1 MDTLWRNVRY
11 AVRSLARTPGSTL
24 TVIVTLAVA
33 IGANSAV
40 FSAIDG
46 VLLKPLP
53 YPDAD
58 RLVRASHIAPS
69 TSLLVAIPPRRLLDW
84 TERSSAFEAIA
95 AYYTEDV
102 TDTTGEQPEN
112 VRRAT
117 VTPGFVDV
125 WRIALALG
133 RDFTAE
139 EHRLGGHQVAIV
151 SDRYWRE
158 RRNADPG
165 ILGTAMQVDGSTAT
179 VVGVLPPAFAAVDR
193 TVDVWMPS
201 PVDAP
206 WTQARVN
213 GWFNGV
219 VGRLLPG
226 VTSEQALA
234 DLEDVQAQL
243 AAEYPDSDRDL
254 AVRIVPFKGTVVA
267 NVSGSLWLL
276 FGAVT
281 LLLLIACT
289 NIAAMLLARATERER
304 DIAIRHSLGA
314 SHAAVM
320 LPLVAETAVL
330 VVAGTVTG
338 LLVAAGAGAAMTTW
352 GADLPRF
359 NEIALDGRILLYTVA
374 SMIVVT
380 FLCGVFPAV
389 KSARHTASTVPGGR
403 GQVSSRHWLNWSLV
417 GVQVALSVALLAG
430 AGLLLRSFDALSR
443 VDPGYAAEHLLTF
456 RITSSYAEGFNN
468 WNPRIRRTLEE
479 LDAIPG
485 VDAAA
490 TSLGRPGVDG
500 RFEQQ
505 LELEGDVGRD
515 EPIIAEVRTVSPSYF
530 ATLGIPLLAGDVCRQ
545 TESIGTEAM
554 VNRSFAAH
562 FFPQRSPIGLHFPG
576 QAVDATTRLS
586 PWRITGIVGD
596 IRDVVHEHPR
606 PTVYFCQ
613 SGGSPFPFFLVRT
626 SGDPASLV
634 ATIRARLGELEPLRS
649 VYEIAPLDGLIGD
662 VYAQNRART
671 FLLTLFS
678 VTALALACLGIYG
691 TLSYIVNLRRREVG
705 LRVALGARQ
714 GNIVKQFLSK
724 ALRIVAVACVVGLAL
739 SFAFSRAMSGMLY
752 GVSPQDPVTLAA
764 VILVVVGAAALAA
777 LLPAARAAR
786 TDPMQALRED

>member
-1 MDTLWRNVRY
+1 MDALWRNVRY
-11 AVRSLARTPGSTL
+11 AVRSLARTPGFTL

-33 IGANSAV
+33 VGANSAV
-40 FSAIDG
+40 FSGVDA
-46 VLLKPLP
+46 VLLRPLP
-53 YPDAD
+53 YPEAD

-69 TSLLVAIPPRRLLDW
+69 TSLLVAIPPRRLFDW
-84 TERSSAFEAIA
+84 TERAEAFETIA
-95 AYYTEDV
+95 AHYTEDV
-102 TDTTGEQPEN
+102 TDTTGEQPDN

-125 WRIALALG
+125 WRIAPAFG
-133 RDFTAE
+133 RDFTSE
-139 EHRLGGHQVAIV
+139 EHRFGGPEAALL

-158 RRNADPG
+158 RRNADPN
-165 ILGTAMQVDGSTAT
+165 IVGTTIEIDGTTAT

-193 TVDVWMPS
+193 TVDVWMPFW
-201 PVDAP
+201 VDAP
-206 WTQARVN
+206 FAQARVN

-219 VGRLLPG
+219 TGRLAPG
-226 VTSEQALA
+226 VTPEQALA

-243 AAEYPDSDRDL
+243 AAEYPQSDRDL

-289 NIAAMLLARATERER
+289 NIAAMLLARTAQRER

-314 SHAAVM
+314 SRAGVV

-330 VVAGTVTG
+330 VVAGTAAG
-338 LLVAAGAGAAMTTW
+338 LFVAAGAVAAMTTW

-359 NEIALDGRILLYTVA
+359 NEITLDGRIVLYTVA
-374 SMIVVT
+374 SMVVVT

-389 KSARHTASTVPGGR
+389 KSARHTASTMPAGR
-403 GQVSSRHWLNWSLV
+403 GQVSARHWVNWSLV
-417 GVQVALSVALLAG
+417 GVQVALSVTLLAG

-443 VDPGYAAEHLLTF
+443 VDPGFDPERLLTF
-456 RITSSYAEGFNN
+456 RITSSYAEGFDN
-468 WNPRIRRTLEE
+468 WNPRIRHTLEE

-505 LELEGDVGRD
+505 LELEGDVRRD
-515 EPIIAEVRTVSPSYF
+515 EPIIAEVRTVSPSFF
-530 ATLGIPLLAGDVCRQ
+530 ATLGIPLLTGDTCRQ

-554 VNRSFAAH
+554 VNRGFAAH
-562 FFPQRSPIGLHFPG
+562 YFPQRSPIGLHFPG

-586 PWRITGIVGD
+586 SWRITGVVGD
-596 IRDVVHEHPR
+596 IRDVVHDDPR

-613 SGGSPFPFFLVRT
+613 SGGSPFSYFLVRA

-634 ATIRARLGELEPLRS
+634 AAIRARLGELEPLRS
-649 VYEIAPLDGLIGD
+649 VYDIATLDQRIGD
-662 VYAQNRART
+662 VYAQHRART

-691 TLSYIVNLRRREVG
+691 TLSYVVNLRRREVG
-705 LRVALGARQ
+705 LRVALGARH

-724 ALRIVAVACVVGLAL
+724 ALRIVAIACVVGLAL
-739 SFAFSRAMSGMLY
+739 SLAFARALSGMLY
-752 GVSPQDPVTLAA
+752 GVTPQDPATLAA
-764 VILVVVGAAALAA
+764 VVFLVVGAAALAA
-777 LLPAARAAR
+777 TLPAARAAR
-786 TDPMQALRED
+786 IDPIQALREE

>member
-1 MDTLWRNVRY
+1 MDTLLRNVRF
-11 AVRSLARTPGSTL
+11 AVRSLARTPGFTF

-33 IGANSAV
+33 IGANSAM

-69 TSLLVAIPPRRLLDW
+69 NSLLVAIPPRRLFDW
-84 TERSSAFEAIA
+84 TERSSAFETIV

-102 TDTTGEQPEN
+102 TDTTGEQPVN
-112 VRRAT
+112 VRQAT
-117 VTPGFVDV
+117 VTPDFVDT
-125 WRIALALG
+125 WRIQPALG

-139 EHRLGGHQVAIV
+139 EYLLAGPRGVLL

-158 RRNADPG
+158 RRNGDPD
-165 ILGTAMQVDGSTAT
+165 ILGSTVQIDNRTFT

-193 TVDVWMPS
+193 TVDVWLPFW
-201 PVDAP
+201 VDAP
-206 WTQARVN
+206 WAQARVN

-219 VGRLLPG
+219 TGRLAPG
-226 VTSEQALA
+226 VTPEQGFR
-234 DLEDVQAQL
+234 DLESVQAQL

-314 SHAAVM
+314 SRAGVV

-330 VVAGTVTG
+330 VVAGTAAG
-338 LLVAAGAGAAMTTW
+338 LLVAAGAVAAMTTW

-359 NEIALDGRILLYTVA
+359 NEIALDGRIVLYTVA
-374 SMIVVT
+374 SMVIVT

-389 KSARHTASTVPGGR
+389 RSARHTASTVPGGR
-403 GQVSSRHWLNWSLV
+403 GQVSSRHWVNWSFV
-417 GVQVALSVALLAG
+417 GVQVALSVTLLAG

-443 VDPGYAAEHLLTF
+443 VDPGYDPERLLTF
-456 RITSSYAEGFNN
+456 RITSSFAEGYQN
-468 WNPRIRRTLEE
+468 WNPRIQRTLEE

-485 VDAAA
+485 VEAAA

-505 LELEGDVGRD
+505 IELEGDVGRD
-515 EPIIAEVRTVSPSYF
+515 EPIVAEVRTVSASYF
-530 ATLGIPLLAGDVCRQ
+530 TTLGIPLLTGDVCRQ
-545 TESIGTEAM
+545 PEMAGNEAM

-562 FFPQRSPIGLHFPG
+562 YFPQGSPIGLRFVG
-576 QAVDATTRLS
+576 QAVDATTRLPGS
-586 PWRITGIVGD
+586 RITGVIGD
-596 IRDVVHEHPR
+596 IRDVVHENPR

-613 SGGSPFPFFLVRT
+613 RGGSPFPYFLVRT
-626 SGDPASLV
+626 SGDPATLI

-649 VYEIAPLDGLIGD
+649 VYEIAPLDQRIGD

-678 VTALALACLGIYG
+678 VTALALACLGVYG

-705 LRVALGARQ
+705 LRVALGAQ
-714 GNIVKQFLSK
+714 GSNIVKQFLVK
-724 ALRIVAVACVVGLAL
+724 ALRIVAIACVVGLAL
-739 SFAFSRAMSGMLY
+739 SFAFSRALSGMLY
-752 GVSPQDPVTLAA
+752 GVSPQDPVTLAT
-764 VILVVVGAAALAA
+764 VIFVVVGAAALAA

>member
-1 MDTLWRNVRY
+1 MDTLRRNVRY
-11 AVRSLARTPGSTL
+11 AVRSLARTPGFTL

-33 IGANSAV
+33 IGANSAT

-46 VLLKPLP
+46 VLLRPLP
-53 YPDAD
+53 YPEAD
-58 RLVRASHIAPS
+58 RLVRASHITPS
-69 TSLLVAIPPRRLLDW
+69 TSLTVAIPPRRLFDW
-84 TERSSAFEAIA
+84 TERSSAFETIA

-102 TDTTGEQPEN
+102 TDTTGEQPDN
-112 VRRAT
+112 VRQAT

-125 WRIALALG
+125 WQIPPALG
-133 RDFTAE
+133 RDFTADE
-139 EHRLGGHQVAIV
+139 YLLAGPRAVLV
-151 SDRYWRE
+151 SDRYWRD
-158 RRNADPG
+158 RRNGDPD
-165 ILGTAMQVDGSTAT
+165 ILGTTVQIDGRIFT

-193 TVDVWMPS
+193 TVDVWLPFW
-201 PVDAP
+201 VDAP
-206 WTQARVN
+206 WAQARVN

-226 VTSEQALA
+226 VTLEQGLA
-234 DLEDVQAQL
+234 DLEGVQAAL
-243 AAEYPDSDRDL
+243 AAEYPESDRDL
-254 AVRIVPFKGTVVA
+254 AVRIVPFKGTIVA
-267 NVSGSLWLL
+267 NVSASLWLL

-289 NIAAMLLARATERER
+289 NIAAMLLARAAERER
-304 DIAIRHSLGA
+304 DIAIRHSLGGSRA
-314 SHAAVM
+314 GVM

-330 VVAGTVTG
+330 VVAGTVAG
-338 LLVAAGAGAAMTTW
+338 LLVAAGAVAAMTTW

-359 NEIALDGRILLYTVA
+359 NEIALDGRIVLYTVA
-374 SMIVVT
+374 SMVVVT

-389 KSARHTASTVPGGR
+389 KSARYTASTMPAGR

-417 GVQVALSVALLAG
+417 GVQVALSVTLLAG

-443 VDPGYAAEHLLTF
+443 VDPGYDAERLLTF
-456 RITSSYAEGFNN
+456 RITSSYAEGFDN

-479 LDAIPG
+479 LETIPG

-490 TSLGRPGVDG
+490 TSFGRPGVDG

-530 ATLGIPLLAGDVCRQ
+530 ATLGIPLLTGDACRQ

-554 VNRSFAAH
+554 VNRSFATH
-562 FFPQRSPIGLHFPG
+562 YFPQRSPIGLHLATG
-576 QAVDATTRLS
+576 Q
-586 PWRITGIVGD
+586 PPPRIVGVVGD
-596 IRDVVHEHPR
+596 IRDVVHENPR

-613 SGGSPFPFFLVRT
+613 SGGSPFPFFLVRA
-626 SGDPASLV
+626 SGDPANLIS
-634 ATIRARLGELEPLRS
+634 TIRARLGELEPLRS
-649 VYEIAPLDGLIGD
+649 LYEIAPLDGLIGD

-724 ALRIVAVACVVGLAL
+724 ALRIVAIACMAGLAL
-739 SFAFSRAMSGMLY
+739 SFAFSRVLSGMLY

-764 VILVVVGAAALAA
+764 VILVVVGASALAA

-786 TDPMQALRED
+786 TDPTQALRED